1 MENKFA
7 KASKNI
13 LIKVLVIII
22 IAVFALWGIGDLF
35 SSGKNNV
42 VAEIGNENI
51 YTQDFNQEL
60 RNELRNQNISNI
72 QEAIKNN
79 FHYQV
84 LNKLVSSKIIEIY
97 SRENNIFVSEKT
109 LANFIK
115 QIPEFQTNKEF
126 SRIKYEKY
134 LLENGLTA
142 NTFEQNFKQSLLKK
156 IIIDSFTGGL
166 KSTSYHENVVHKY
179 VTKEIGIQY
188 LELNQIIK
196 NINFTELEIKTY
208 YDENKSNLL
217 SDEYREFE
225 FLVLDVNNLGEGNN
239 DLFFKKISE
248 IENNILE
255 NKNFLEI
262 AEKYNLNNKNAFTI
276 NKSGYLIN
284 AEKSA
289 DLDQKIIEKLF
300 NLNDNFKTDLVET
313 KGKFYLLTLK
323 KIIPPKSLLLNEKT
337 KKFIINDMKLKK
349 LSEKIKSINNEIK
362 EAKKDLFKEIQKKE
376 NLTLKEIFF
385 KSRFEANKLFS
396 QSNIQQIFQKK
407 LNENLL
413 LETNGEFYLVKVNKE
428 NYSADTISAEKKQL
442 YEKQVISD
450 FSNQILF
457 LFDKI
462 LNEKYKVKINEKV
475 LNRIISSI

>member
-142 NTFEQNFKQSLLKK
+142 N
-156 IIIDSFTGGL
+156 
-166 KSTSYHENVVHKY
+166 
-179 VTKEIGIQY
+179 
-188 LELNQIIK
+188 
-196 NINFTELEIKTY
+196 
-208 YDENKSNLL
+208 
-217 SDEYREFE
+217 
-225 FLVLDVNNLGEGNN
+225 
-239 DLFFKKISE
+239 
-248 IENNILE
+248 
-255 NKNFLEI
+255 
-262 AEKYNLNNKNAFTI
+262 
-276 NKSGYLIN
+276 
-284 AEKSA
+284 
-289 DLDQKIIEKLF
+289 
-300 NLNDNFKTDLVET
+300 
-313 KGKFYLLTLK
+313 
-323 KIIPPKSLLLNEKT
+323 
-337 KKFIINDMKLKK
+337 
-349 LSEKIKSINNEIK
+349 
-362 EAKKDLFKEIQKKE
+362 
-376 NLTLKEIFF
+376 IF
-385 KSRFEANKLFS
+385 
-396 QSNIQQIFQKK
+396 
-407 LNENLL
+407 
-413 LETNGEFYLVKVNKE
+413 
-428 NYSADTISAEKKQL
+428 
-442 YEKQVISD
+442 
-450 FSNQILF
+450 
-457 LFDKI
+457 
-462 LNEKYKVKINEKV
+462 
-475 LNRIISSI
+475 

>member
-166 KSTSYHENVVHKY
+166 KSTSYHETVVHKY

-196 NINFTELEIKTY
+196 NINFTELEIKAY

-284 AEKSA
+284 SEKSA

-362 EAKKDLFKEIQKKE
+362 EAKKDLFEEIQKKE

-407 LNENLL
+407 LKENLL

>member
-188 LELNQIIK
+188 LELNQIIN

-362 EAKKDLFKEIQKKE
+362 EAKKDLFEEIQKKE

-407 LNENLL
+407 LKENLL

-428 NYSADTISAEKKQL
+428 SYSADTISVEKKQL

>member
-166 KSTSYHENVVHKY
+166 KSTSYHETVVHKY

-284 AEKSA
+284 SEKSA

-362 EAKKDLFKEIQKKE
+362 EAKKDLFEEIQKKE

-407 LNENLL
+407 LKENLL

>member
-166 KSTSYHENVVHKY
+166 KSTSYHETVVHKY

-284 AEKSA
+284 SEKSA

-362 EAKKDLFKEIQKKE
+362 EAKKDLFEEIQKKE

>member
-166 KSTSYHENVVHKY
+166 KSTSYHETVVHKY

-284 AEKSA
+284 SEKSA

-323 KIIPPKSLLLNEKT
+323 KIILPKTLLLNEKT

-362 EAKKDLFKEIQKKE
+362 EDKKDLFKEIQKKE

-396 QSNIQQIFQKK
+396 QSNMQQIFQKK

>member
-166 KSTSYHENVVHKY
+166 KSTSYHETVVHKY

-284 AEKSA
+284 SEKTA

-362 EAKKDLFKEIQKKE
+362 EAKKDLFEEIQKKE

>member
-166 KSTSYHENVVHKY
+166 KSTSYHETVVHKY

-188 LELNQIIK
+188 LELNQIIN

-284 AEKSA
+284 SEKSA

-362 EAKKDLFKEIQKKE
+362 EAKKDLFEEIQKKE

-407 LNENLL
+407 LKENLL

-428 NYSADTISAEKKQL
+428 SYSADTISAEKKQL

>member
-284 AEKSA
+284 SEKSA

-362 EAKKDLFKEIQKKE
+362 EAKKDLFEEIQKKE

>member
-166 KSTSYHENVVHKY
+166 KSTSYHETVVHKY

-284 AEKSA
+284 SEKSA

-362 EAKKDLFKEIQKKE
+362 EAKKDLFEEIQKKE

-428 NYSADTISAEKKQL
+428 SYSADTISAEKKQL

>member
-284 AEKSA
+284 SEKSA

-323 KIIPPKSLLLNEKT
+323 KIILPKTLLLNEKT

-362 EAKKDLFKEIQKKE
+362 EAKKDLFEEIQKKE

-428 NYSADTISAEKKQL
+428 NYSANTISAEKKQL

>member
-166 KSTSYHENVVHKY
+166 KSTSYHENVVNKY

-262 AEKYNLNNKNAFTI
+262 TEKYNLNNKNAFTI

-337 KKFIINDMKLKK
+337 KKFIINDIKLKK

-362 EAKKDLFKEIQKKE
+362 EAKKDLFEEIQKKE
-376 NLTLKEIFF
+376 NLTLKEFFF

-407 LNENLL
+407 LKENLL

-428 NYSADTISAEKKQL
+428 SYSADTISAEKKQL

>member
-166 KSTSYHENVVHKY
+166 KSTSYHETVVHKY

-284 AEKSA
+284 SEKSA

-323 KIIPPKSLLLNEKT
+323 KIILPKTLLLNEKT
-337 KKFIINDMKLKK
+337 KKLIINDMRLKK

-362 EAKKDLFKEIQKKE
+362 EAKKDLFEEIQKKE

-413 LETNGEFYLVKVNKE
+413 LEKNGEFYLVKVNKE
-428 NYSADTISAEKKQL
+428 SYSADTISAEKKQL

>member
-284 AEKSA
+284 SEKSA

-313 KGKFYLLTLK
+313 KGKFYLITLK
-323 KIIPPKSLLLNEKT
+323 KIILPKTLLLNEKT

-362 EAKKDLFKEIQKKE
+362 EAKKDLFEEIQKKE

>member
-284 AEKSA
+284 SEKSA

-362 EAKKDLFKEIQKKE
+362 EAKKDLFEEIQKKE

-396 QSNIQQIFQKK
+396 QSNMQQIFQKK

-428 NYSADTISAEKKQL
+428 SYSADTISAEKKQL

>member
-166 KSTSYHENVVHKY
+166 KSTSYHETVVHKY

-188 LELNQIIK
+188 LELNQIIN

-284 AEKSA
+284 SEKSA

-323 KIIPPKSLLLNEKT
+323 KIIPPKSLMLNEKT

-362 EAKKDLFKEIQKKE
+362 EAKKDLFEEIQKKE

-413 LETNGEFYLVKVNKE
+413 LEKNGEFYLVKVNKE
-428 NYSADTISAEKKQL
+428 SYSADTISAEKKQL

>member
-284 AEKSA
+284 SEKSA

-323 KIIPPKSLLLNEKT
+323 KIILPKTLLLNEKT

-362 EAKKDLFKEIQKKE
+362 EAKKDLFEEIQKKE

-407 LNENLL
+407 LKENLL

-428 NYSADTISAEKKQL
+428 SYSADTISAEKKQL

>member
-166 KSTSYHENVVHKY
+166 KSTSYHETVVHKY

-284 AEKSA
+284 SEKSA

-323 KIIPPKSLLLNEKT
+323 KIIPPKSLMLNEKT

-362 EAKKDLFKEIQKKE
+362 EAKKDLFEEIQKKE

>member
-166 KSTSYHENVVHKY
+166 KSTSYHENVVNKY

-196 NINFTELEIKTY
+196 NINFTELEIKAY

-362 EAKKDLFKEIQKKE
+362 EAKKDLFEEIQKKE

-396 QSNIQQIFQKK
+396 QSNMQQIFQKK
-407 LNENLL
+407 LKENLL

>member
-188 LELNQIIK
+188 LELNQIIN

-284 AEKSA
+284 SEKST

-362 EAKKDLFKEIQKKE
+362 EAKKDLFEEIQKKE

-407 LNENLL
+407 LKENLL

-428 NYSADTISAEKKQL
+428 SYSADTISAEKKQL

>member
-166 KSTSYHENVVHKY
+166 KSTSYHETVVHKY

-188 LELNQIIK
+188 LELNQIIN

-284 AEKSA
+284 SEKSA

-323 KIIPPKSLLLNEKT
+323 KIILPKTLLLNEKT

-362 EAKKDLFKEIQKKE
+362 EAKKDLFEEIQKKE

-407 LNENLL
+407 LKENLL

>member
-72 QEAIKNN
+72 QEAIKSN

-255 NKNFLEI
+255 NKNFIEI

-284 AEKSA
+284 SEKSA

-323 KIIPPKSLLLNEKT
+323 KIILPKTLLLNEKT

-362 EAKKDLFKEIQKKE
+362 EAKKDLFEEIQKKE

>member
-166 KSTSYHENVVHKY
+166 KSTSYHETVVHKY

-188 LELNQIIK
+188 LELNQIIN

-284 AEKSA
+284 SEKSA

-323 KIIPPKSLLLNEKT
+323 KIIPPKTLLLNEKT

-362 EAKKDLFKEIQKKE
+362 EAKKDLFEEIQKKE

-407 LNENLL
+407 LKENLL

-428 NYSADTISAEKKQL
+428 SYSADTISAEKKQL

>member
-166 KSTSYHENVVHKY
+166 KSTSYHETVVHKY

-188 LELNQIIK
+188 LELNQIIN

-284 AEKSA
+284 SEKSA

-362 EAKKDLFKEIQKKE
+362 EAKKDLFEEIQKKE

-396 QSNIQQIFQKK
+396 QSNMQQIFQKK

>member
-42 VAEIGNENI
+42 VVEIGNENI

-284 AEKSA
+284 SEKSA

-323 KIIPPKSLLLNEKT
+323 KIILPKTLLLNEKT

-362 EAKKDLFKEIQKKE
+362 EAKKDLFEEIQKKE

-407 LNENLL
+407 LKENLL
-413 LETNGEFYLVKVNKE
+413 LEKNGEFYLVKVNKE
-428 NYSADTISAEKKQL
+428 SYSADTISAEKKQL

>member
-262 AEKYNLNNKNAFTI
+262 TEKYNLNNKNAFTI

-362 EAKKDLFKEIQKKE
+362 EGKKDLFEEIQKKE

>member
-284 AEKSA
+284 SEKSA

-323 KIIPPKSLLLNEKT
+323 KIILPKSLLLNEKT

-362 EAKKDLFKEIQKKE
+362 EAKKDLFEEIQKKE

-407 LNENLL
+407 LKENLL
-413 LETNGEFYLVKVNKE
+413 LETNGEFYLVKVSKE
-428 NYSADTISAEKKQL
+428 SYSADTISAEKKQL

>member
-166 KSTSYHENVVHKY
+166 KSTSYHETVVHKY

-188 LELNQIIK
+188 IELNQIIK

-284 AEKSA
+284 SEKSA

-323 KIIPPKSLLLNEKT
+323 KIILPKTLLLNEKT

-362 EAKKDLFKEIQKKE
+362 EAKKDLFEEIQKKE

-428 NYSADTISAEKKQL
+428 NYSADTVSAEKKQL

>member
-188 LELNQIIK
+188 LELNQIIN

-262 AEKYNLNNKNAFTI
+262 TEKYNLNNKNAFTI

>member
-166 KSTSYHENVVHKY
+166 KSTSYHETVVHKY

-284 AEKSA
+284 SEKSA

-362 EAKKDLFKEIQKKE
+362 EAKKDLFEEIQKKE

-428 NYSADTISAEKKQL
+428 SYSADIISAEKKQL

>member
-1 MENKFA
+1 MENKLA

-13 LIKVLVIII
+13 LIKVLVVII

-60 RNELRNQNISNI
+60 RNELRNRNINNV

-84 LNKLVSSKIIEIY
+84 LNKLVSNKIIEIY
-97 SRENNIFVSEKT
+97 SKENNIFINEKT

-134 LLENGLTA
+134 LLENGITA
-142 NTFEQNFKQSLLKK
+142 NLFEQNFKQSLLKK
-156 IIIDSFTGGL
+156 IIIDSYTGGL
-166 KSTSYHENVVHKY
+166 KSTNYHENVVHKY
-179 VTKEIGIQY
+179 VTKGIDIQY

-196 NINFTELEIKTY
+196 NINFSDLEIKKY
-208 YDENKSNLL
+208 YDENKNNLL

-225 FLVLDVNNLGEGNN
+225 FSILDIDNLGEGNN

-255 NKNFLEI
+255 NKNFSEI
-262 AEKYNLNNKNAFTI
+262 TEKFNLNNKNTFTI
-276 NKSGYLIN
+276 SKSGKIKN
-284 AEKSA
+284 TNKSA
-289 DLDQKIIEKLF
+289 DLDPKIIDKLF
-300 NLNDNFKTDLVET
+300 SLSDNFKTDLVET

-323 KIIPPKSLLLNEKT
+323 KIISPNILSLNETT
-337 KKFIINDMKLKK
+337 KKRIANDMKLQKF
-349 LSEKIKSINNEIK
+349 SEKIKNINNEIK
-362 EAKKDLFKEIQKKE
+362 TSTKNLFEEIKKKE
-376 NLTLKEIFF
+376 NLPLKESSF
-385 KSRFEANKLFS
+385 KSRFEVNKLFS
-396 QSNIQQIFQKK
+396 QSAIQQIFQKK
-407 LNENLL
+407 LNENFV
-413 LETNGEFYLVKVNKE
+413 LENNGEFYLVKAIKE
-428 NYSADTISAEKKQL
+428 NYVDEKISAEKQQL

-475 LNRIISSI
+475 LNRIINSI

>member
-166 KSTSYHENVVHKY
+166 KSTSYHETVVHKY

-188 LELNQIIK
+188 IELNQIIK

-284 AEKSA
+284 SEKSA

-323 KIIPPKSLLLNEKT
+323 KIILPKTLLLNEKT

-362 EAKKDLFKEIQKKE
+362 EAKKDLFEEIQKKE

-407 LNENLL
+407 LKENLL

-428 NYSADTISAEKKQL
+428 SYSADTISAEKKQL

>member
-323 KIIPPKSLLLNEKT
+323 KIIPPKGLLLNEKT
-337 KKFIINDMKLKK
+337 KKLIINDMRLKK

-362 EAKKDLFKEIQKKE
+362 EDKKDLFKEIQKKE

-413 LETNGEFYLVKVNKE
+413 LEKNGEFYLVKVNKE
-428 NYSADTISAEKKQL
+428 SYSADTISAEKKQL

>member
-42 VAEIGNENI
+42 IAEIGNENI

-166 KSTSYHENVVHKY
+166 KSTSYHETVVHKY

-196 NINFTELEIKTY
+196 NINFTELQIKTY
-208 YDENKSNLL
+208 YDENKNNLL

-284 AEKSA
+284 SEKSA

-323 KIIPPKSLLLNEKT
+323 KIILPKTLLLNEKT

-362 EAKKDLFKEIQKKE
+362 EAKKDLFEEIQKKE

-396 QSNIQQIFQKK
+396 QSNMQQIFQKK

-428 NYSADTISAEKKQL
+428 SYSADTISAEKKQL

>member
-284 AEKSA
+284 SEKSA

-323 KIIPPKSLLLNEKT
+323 KIILPKTLLLNEKT

-362 EAKKDLFKEIQKKE
+362 EAKKDLFEEIQKKE

-407 LNENLL
+407 LKENLL

>member
-166 KSTSYHENVVHKY
+166 KSTSYHETVVHKY

-284 AEKSA
+284 SEKSA

-323 KIIPPKSLLLNEKT
+323 KIIPPKGLLLNEKT
-337 KKFIINDMKLKK
+337 KKLIINDMRLKK

-362 EAKKDLFKEIQKKE
+362 EDKKDLFKEIQKKE

-413 LETNGEFYLVKVNKE
+413 LEKNGEFYLVKVNKE
-428 NYSADTISAEKKQL
+428 SYSADTISAEKKQL

>member
-42 VAEIGNENI
+42 VAEIGDENI

-142 NTFEQNFKQSLLKK
+142 NIFEQNFKQSLLKK

-284 AEKSA
+284 SEKSA

-337 KKFIINDMKLKK
+337 KKFIINDIKLKK

-362 EAKKDLFKEIQKKE
+362 EAKKDLFEEIQKKE

-407 LNENLL
+407 LKENLL

-428 NYSADTISAEKKQL
+428 SYSADTISAEKKQL

-475 LNRIISSI
+475 LNRIINSI

>member
-166 KSTSYHENVVHKY
+166 KSTSYHENVVNKY

-284 AEKSA
+284 SEKSA

-323 KIIPPKSLLLNEKT
+323 KIILPKTLLLNEKT

-362 EAKKDLFKEIQKKE
+362 EDKKDLFEEIQKKE

-407 LNENLL
+407 LKENLL

-428 NYSADTISAEKKQL
+428 SYSADTISAEKKQL

>member
-166 KSTSYHENVVHKY
+166 KSTSYHETVVHKY

-188 LELNQIIK
+188 LELNQIIN

-225 FLVLDVNNLGEGNN
+225 FLVLDVDNLGEGNN

-284 AEKSA
+284 SEKSA

-323 KIIPPKSLLLNEKT
+323 KIIPPKSLMLNEKT

-362 EAKKDLFKEIQKKE
+362 EAKKDLFEEIQKKE

-407 LNENLL
+407 LKENLL

-462 LNEKYKVKINEKV
+462 LNQKYKVKINEKV